1 MTISIPEQLAF
12 EFRQLGIG
20 DNAQPVATFSA
31 KPMEA
36 YTLLAALQACSRHP
50 GLSDTQRDLV
60 LGFAHQIGDQLVA
73 MARAIIGPDSAIET
87 TSAMGFDPQY
97 DVDDRRCRLC
107 GCTTERAC
115 EGGCSWV
122 APDLCSSCA
131 GMSIGDLGEDL
142 DELSS
147 YEDEV
152 EDSHVLG
159 ERRINYVEPKW
170 IALST
175 DPEDAEL
182 SKCAR
187 CSRFF
192 VQDMPIRLFQDLG
205 EQIVLGFEVCEACAP
220 SVVSRMR

>member
-1 MTISIPEQLAF
+1 MTDTIPQQLAA

-36 YTLLAALQACSRHP
+36 YTLLAVLQACSRQP

-87 TSAMGFDPQY
+87 TSAMGFDPQF
-97 DVDDRRCRLC
+97 DVPREQEVDPDDQ
-107 GCTTERAC
+107 
-115 EGGCSWV
+115 
-122 APDLCSSCA
+122 D
-131 GMSIGDLGEDL
+131 DFN
-142 DELSS
+142 
-147 YEDEV
+147 YQEDEA

-182 SKCAR
+182 SKCAK

-205 EQIVLGFEVCEACAP
+205 EQIVLGYEVCEQCAP
-220 SVVSRMR
+220 SVLSRMR

>member
-1 MTISIPEQLAF
+1 MTISIPEQLAA
-12 EFRQLGIG
+12 EFRKLGIG

-36 YTLLAALQACSRHP
+36 YTLVAALQACSRHP
-50 GLSDTQRDLV
+50 GLSDTQRELV
-60 LGFAHQIGDQLVA
+60 VGFAHQIGDQLVA
-73 MARAIIGPDSAIET
+73 MARAIVGPDSAIET

-97 DVDDRRCRLC
+97 DVEEDDSVQEARR
-107 GCTTERAC
+107 
-115 EGGCSWV
+115 
-122 APDLCSSCA
+122 
-131 GMSIGDLGEDL
+131 MSD
-142 DELSS
+142 DELLDDLAFADDA
-147 YEDEV
+147 E
-152 EDSHVLG
+152 EDSHILG

-182 SKCAR
+182 SKCAK

-205 EQIVLGFEVCEACAP
+205 EQIVLGYEVCEACAP
-220 SVVSRMR
+220 SVLTRMRT